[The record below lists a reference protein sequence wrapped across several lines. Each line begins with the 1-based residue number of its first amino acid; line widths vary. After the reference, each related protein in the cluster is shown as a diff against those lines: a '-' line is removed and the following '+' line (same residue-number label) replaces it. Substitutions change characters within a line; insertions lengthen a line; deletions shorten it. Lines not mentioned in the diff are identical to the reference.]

1 MPVFAL
7 AVNYWLHLLA
17 TVTWLGGLVMLVLV
31 AWPEI
36 RRSMTVGSSEKE
48 MLLASIENRFRT
60 LSNISLV
67 VLLVT
72 GLIQMDGD
80 SHYAGFLTFTNAWSI
95 SLLAKH
101 VVVLLMLVVAGG
113 LQWVVQ
119 PALDRARL
127 ASRREDQPNSEVKR
141 QHRRLRRLT
150 ILNLAMGIL
159 VLIFTAYMTAL

>member
-7 AVNYWLHLLA
+7 ALNYWLHLLA

-36 RRSMTVGSSEKE
+36 RRSVTVGISEKE
-48 MLLASIENRFRT
+48 TLLASIEKRFRT

-72 GLIQMDGD
+72 GMIQMDGD
-80 SHYAGFLTFTNAWSI
+80 AHYEGFLTITNAWSI

-101 VVVLLMLVVAGG
+101 IVVLLMLGVAAV
-113 LQWVVQ
+113 LQWGVQ

-127 ASRREDQPNSEVKR
+127 VSSRAEQPHPEAQR
-141 QHRRLRRLT
+141 QHHHLRNLT
-150 ILNLAMGIL
+150 ILNLALGLL

>member
-7 AVNYWLHLLA
+7 ALNYWLHLLA

-36 RRSMTVGSSEKE
+36 RHSVTVDSSKKE
-48 MLLASIENRFRT
+48 ALLASIEKRFRT

-72 GLIQMDGD
+72 GMIQMDGD
-80 SHYAGFLTFTNAWSI
+80 AHYEGFLIITNAWSI

-101 VVVLLMLVVAGG
+101 IVVLLMLAVAAV
-113 LQWVVQ
+113 LQWGVQ

-127 ASRREDQPNSEVKR
+127 ASRRAEQSHSEAQR
-141 QHRRLRRLT
+141 QHRRLRNLT
-150 ILNLAMGIL
+150 ILNLALGLL
-159 VLIFTAYMTAL
+159 VLVFTAYMTAL